1 VQILTY
7 TEIISDL
14 QFITS
19 YQFTTSQATGNM
31 PAGLIVFCLLFCLT
45 YSQGTQDC
53 IQFNNGYSWNQGQN
67 GKITLTFPQ
76 DVQNWEIILKFNNSV
91 NSLSV
96 YQGETQR
103 TDSTTFSVKNKSY
116 NGNKN
121 QGDAVELGWQALF
134 DDGSPSQLTSVEFVG
149 FNCGST
155 TKTTSKTTT
164 TETTSTTTPV
174 STTDSTTEP
183 TTDSSTAG
191 SSSPG
196 VGSPCTVGVE
206 YTNEWNTGLEGSLAV
221 QAQTDL
227 AGWELKVVFTKSL
240 TSSYFYTAS
249 SLSLNANAGV
259 VEVENYDYN
268 ANLSAGNILNLD
280 WQVGFDSQT
289 PAVESVWLNGVN
301 CQLSAPSTTETAPST
316 TETTQS
322 TTSTTATTTSTSV
335 SPFSTESTVITTTST
350 ESTTS
355 EAPGTATSE
364 EPSGSCEG
372 ITKYDYDKVLELSNL
387 FYQAQRSGDL
397 DVFGDFNHEKI
408 AYRGNSALDD
418 QSADGKDLSG
428 GYYDA
433 GDYVKFNFPMAAAT
447 TLLAWGALDFQSGYK
462 ASGEMNQ
469 TLNTI
474 KWATDYLIKCHTGT
488 NELYAQVG
496 DGHADHSHWTRA
508 EDMNIARPSFKIDAN
523 NPGSDLAGETAAAL
537 AAASLPF
544 KGTLTQKTKI
554 QGLIN

>member
-1 VQILTY
+1 
-7 TEIISDL
+7 
-14 QFITS
+14 
-19 YQFTTSQATGNM
+19 M
-31 PAGLIVFCLLFCLT
+31 
-45 YSQGTQDC
+45 
-53 IQFNNGYSWNQGQN
+53 
-67 GKITLTFPQ
+67 
-76 DVQNWEIILKFNNSV
+76 
-91 NSLSV
+91 

-116 NGNKN
+116 NGHKN
-121 QGDAVELGWQALF
+121 QGDAVELGWQATF

-155 TKTTSKTTT
+155 TKTTPETST

-196 VGSPCTVGVE
+196 DGSACTVGVE
-206 YTNEWNTGLEGSLAV
+206 YTNEWNTGLQGSLAV
-221 QAQTDL
+221 QAQTNL

-240 TSSYFYTAS
+240 TSSNFYTAS

-268 ANLSAGNILNLD
+268 ANLFAGNILNLD
-280 WQVGFDSQT
+280 WQVGFESQT
-289 PAVESVWLNGVN
+289 PAVESVWLNGVH
-301 CQLSAPSTTETAPST
+301 CLLSAPSTTETTPSTIETTPSTTETTPST

-322 TTSTTATTTSTSV
+322 TTSTTATTTST
-335 SPFSTESTVITTTST
+335 

-355 EAPGTATSE
+355 EAPGTSTSE

-397 DVFGDFNHEKI
+397 DVLGDFNHEKI

-418 QSADGKDLSG
+418 QSADGKDLTG
-428 GYYDA
+428 GYYD
-433 GDYVKFNFPMAAAT
+433 GKLCFYFT
-447 TLLAWGALDFQSGYK
+447 HLSYIYK
-462 ASGEMNQ
+462 KA
-469 TLNTI
+469 I
-474 KWATDYLIKCHTGT
+474 C
-488 NELYAQVG
+488 
-496 DGHADHSHWTRA
+496 
-508 EDMNIARPSFKIDAN
+508 IDN
-523 NPGSDLAGETAAAL
+523 
-537 AAASLPF
+537 
-544 KGTLTQKTKI
+544 
-554 QGLIN
+554 